1 MKSYI
6 YIQTNDDWIKN
17 GKKYKFS
24 YTDNLI
30 KRLHD
35 SKEQFSEP
43 KKYIYI
49 A

>member
-1 MKSYI
+1 MSFI
-6 YIQTNDDWIKN
+6 YIMYNCDWFIN
-17 GKKYKFS
+17 NKKYKFG